1 MREVLEASRK
11 RRVFVTFC
19 FNSQTMAAEFGG
31 CSLVSCQ
38 EAYAKSLNS
47 FIASLDS
54 KKGNLTLKCLEGHV
68 VPLLSDLFKVHTAEK
83 LPFCVLSVGS
93 GEGGN
98 DLSFIEMLIKSLQ
111 GAGIRPWIFQHAIE
125 PDEAKLG
132 FFRAKAED
140 LRVRLKNR
148 VLGNVDFEWF
158 PMTYDEYIEQTK
170 SKVVKF
176 NVVHFLHSIYY
187 IGADLETA
195 LKHCC
200 EKELGPK
207 GVIFSITPDFNSPY
221 ARYGK
226 AFSSEGLILSPGS
239 YYSNKE
245 VIDIAKRNGWK
256 YKECSG
262 ESVSCNIAGIFDRS
276 SVEGNLLLDFLTQWK
291 NISQTAGEEN
301 LKKILSFWENECTAS
316 SHGQKLVTF
325 ENRTVMIFK
334 ES

>member
-1 MREVLEASRK
+1 MEASRERK
-11 RRVFVTFC
+11 VLVR
-19 FNSQTMAAEFGG
+19 SMAAELGG
-31 CSLVSCQ
+31 RSLVSCQ

-68 VPLLSDLFKVHTAEK
+68 VPLLMDLFKVHTSEK

-93 GEGGN
+93 GEGSN
-98 DLSFIEMLIKSLQ
+98 DLCLIQMLIKSLQ
-111 GAGIRPWIFQHAIE
+111 GTGIRPRIFQRAIE
-125 PDEAKLG
+125 PDEARLES
-132 FFRAKAED
+132 FRAKAED
-140 LRVRLKNR
+140 LCVRLMSG
-148 VLGNVDFEWF
+148 VADVDFEWF

-170 SKVVKF
+170 SEVVKF

-187 IGADLETA
+187 IGPDLETA
-195 LKHCC
+195 LKHCY

-207 GVIFSITPDFNSPY
+207 GVIFSITPDVNSPY
-221 ARYGK
+221 ARYGQV
-226 AFSSEGLILSPGS
+226 FSLEGLILSPGS

-245 VIDIAKRNGWK
+245 VIGVAKRNGWK

-262 ESVSCNIAGIFDRS
+262 ESISCNITAIFDRS

-291 NISQTAGEEN
+291 NISQTAGEQN
-301 LKKILSFWENECTAS
+301 LKKILSFWEKESTVS
-316 SHGQKLVTF
+316 SYGQKLVKF

-334 ES
+334 GL